1 MRDIVET
8 CDVTR
13 NEAGGPQENL
23 NATEGNDD
31 LTIVT
36 TENGLGT
43 TLFALG
49 GDDTITD
56 YSSGGSNI
64 YGGEGNDVIVQSAAG
79 WNGSL
84 LSGGSGND
92 DITGGSHSTI
102 NGGEGNDTLNGFVGG
117 YNQSSTLEYH
127 DANQSIEDVV
137 AVTVDFS
144 NGTATD
150 NWGDSDVVSN
160 FGNVIGTMK
169 GDTFIGSSS
178 QNQISYTGL
187 AGSDTVI
194 GAAEV
199 WNTVEYRSD
208 EYNGGTEG
216 IDVDLAAGARM
227 LASM

>member
-64 YGGEGNDVIVQSAAG
+64 YGEEGNDVIVQSAAG

-84 LSGGSGND
+84 LSGGSVFNVSAFGTD
-92 DITGGSHSTI
+92 LTI
-102 NGGEGNDTLNGFVGG
+102 
-117 YNQSSTLEYH
+117 
-127 DANQSIEDVV
+127 
-137 AVTVDFS
+137 
-144 NGTATD
+144 
-150 NWGDSDVVSN
+150 
-160 FGNVIGTMK
+160 
-169 GDTFIGSSS
+169 
-178 QNQISYTGL
+178 
-187 AGSDTVI
+187 
-194 GAAEV
+194 
-199 WNTVEYRSD
+199 
-208 EYNGGTEG
+208 
-216 IDVDLAAGARM
+216 
-227 LASM
+227 

>member
-84 LSGGSGND
+84 LSGRSVFNVSAFGTDLTAQNFKAA
-92 DITGGSHSTI
+92 IFKK
-102 NGGEGNDTLNGFVGG
+102 L
-117 YNQSSTLEYH
+117 
-127 DANQSIEDVV
+127 
-137 AVTVDFS
+137 S
-144 NGTATD
+144 NL
-150 NWGDSDVVSN
+150 
-160 FGNVIGTMK
+160 K
-169 GDTFIGSSS
+169 GHYS
-178 QNQISYTGL
+178 
-187 AGSDTVI
+187 
-194 GAAEV
+194 
-199 WNTVEYRSD
+199 
-208 EYNGGTEG
+208 
-216 IDVDLAAGARM
+216 
-227 LASM
+227 